1 MHNFTGST
9 ASWKGQD
16 HLCLLLV
23 HNLRRPRVPR
33 FLAPGQTMIPSLKI
47 AGNILFLKYSI
58 WLVLGYLFISLG
70 FDIWILQFRMIIF
83 FLKTTFWSIPEKLE
97 LSSRHNRFKKRAHD
111 KKKLCAAI
119 PSTVIWYPELGDQ
132 VTHGFL
138 IFTLAGSIAS
148 LETEK
153 NKT

>member
-16 HLCLLLV
+16 HLCLILV

-33 FLAPGQTMIPSLKI
+33 FLAPGQIMVPSLKI

-70 FDIWILQFRMIIF
+70 FDIWILQFGMIIF
-83 FLKTTFWSIPEKLE
+83 FWKQLFEAFQKNWNCRVDTTDSKNEPTI
-97 LSSRHNRFKKRAHD
+97 
-111 KKKLCAAI
+111 KKLCAAV

-153 NKT
+153 NNT